1 MILQCFLPM
10 SEPTLQ
16 DADEITDIDLREF
29 RLPMTMTGE
38 RLDKVLAV
46 LIPEHS
52 RSRLQGWIE
61 AGHVLVNG
69 VPGKIRQN
77 VGADDLICVTMQQAP
92 EQQAFTPEPVDFAI
106 VADSAAWIVVN
117 KPAGL
122 VTHPGA
128 GNWSGTLLNGLLYR
142 YPELAQ
148 VPRAGIVHRLDK
160 DTDGLLVVARSEV
173 AQTHFVRQLQARS
186 MGREYE
192 ALVMG
197 HIAASGTVN
206 QPIGRDRHVP
216 VRMSTLQPIAPK
228 EAITHYQRI
237 NFGYIDDAAV
247 SHVQCRLETGRT
259 HQIRVHM
266 HSLGHPLL
274 GDQLYNGKPIGQ
286 AARQMLHARRLTFID
301 PLTDSP
307 RQFDVER
314 PADMEQVLT
323 QIQWSGA

>member
-1 MILQCFLPM
+1 M

-16 DADEITDIDLREF
+16 DADEIPDIDLRQF
-29 RLPMTMTGE
+29 RLPMTMIGE
-38 RLDKVLAV
+38 RLDKVLAG

-77 VGADDLICVTMQQAP
+77 VGADDLITVTMQPAP
-92 EQQAFTPEPVDFAI
+92 EQSAFTPEPVEFTVI
-106 VADSAAWIVVN
+106 ADSDAWIVVN

-142 YPELAQ
+142 YPELAH

-160 DTDGLLVVARSEV
+160 DTDGLLVVARTEA
-173 AQTHFVRQLQARS
+173 AQTHFVRQLQTRS

-197 HIAASGTVN
+197 HIAAEGSVN

-216 VRMSTLQPIAPK
+216 VRMSTVQPIAAK
-228 EAITHYQRI
+228 EAVTHFHRV
-237 NFGYIDDAAV
+237 NFGYIDDAPV

-266 HSLGHPLL
+266 QSLGHPLL
-274 GDQLYNGKPIGQ
+274 GDLLYNGKPLGQ

-301 PLTDSP
+301 PLSETS
-307 RQFDVER
+307 RSFEAER
-314 PADMEQVLT
+314 EADMEQLMA
-323 QIQWSGA
+323 QIQWRSA

>member
-1 MILQCFLPM
+1 M
-10 SEPTLQ
+10 SDPTLQ
-16 DADEITDIDLREF
+16 DADEIPDNEQRQF
-29 RLPMTMTGE
+29 RLPMTMIGE
-38 RLDKVLAV
+38 RLDKVLAA

-61 AGHVLVNG
+61 QGHVLVNG

-77 VGADDLICVTMQQAP
+77 VGADDLLLVTMQLAP
-92 EQQAFTPEPVDFAI
+92 EQTAFTPEPVDFMV
-106 VADSAAWIVVN
+106 VADSADWIVVN

-142 YPELAQ
+142 YPELAH

-160 DTDGLLVVARSEV
+160 DTDGLLVVARNEA
-173 AQTHFVRQLQARS
+173 AQTHFVRQLQART

-197 HIAASGTVN
+197 HSPASGSVTL
-206 QPIGRDRHVP
+206 PIGRDRHVP
-216 VRMSTLQPIAPK
+216 VRMSTVTPIAAK
-228 EAITHYQRI
+228 EAVTHYERLA
-237 NFGYIDDAAV
+237 FGYIDEAPV

-266 HSLGHPLL
+266 HALGHPLL
-274 GDQLYNGKPIGQ
+274 GDTLYNGKLLGPAQ
-286 AARQMLHARRLTFID
+286 RQMLHARRLTFID
-301 PLTDSP
+301 PATDQP
-307 RQFDVER
+307 RSFDAAR
-314 PADMEQVLT
+314 PDDMERVMAAIEWT
-323 QIQWSGA
+323 SK

>member
-1 MILQCFLPM
+1 MILQCFLSM
-10 SEPTLQ
+10 SDSTLQ
-16 DADEITDIDLREF
+16 DADEIPDNAPRQF
-29 RLPMTMTGE
+29 RLPMTMNGE
-38 RLDKVLAV
+38 RLDKVLAT

-77 VGADDLICVTMQQAP
+77 VGADDLLTVTMQQAP
-92 EQQAFTPEPVDFAI
+92 EQTAFTPEPVPFAV
-106 VADSAAWIVVN
+106 VADSADWIVVN

-142 YPELAQ
+142 YPELGQ

-160 DTDGLLVVARSEV
+160 DTDGLLVVARNEA

-197 HIAASGTVN
+197 HIAASGCVTL
-206 QPIGRDRHVP
+206 PIGRDRHVP
-216 VRMSTLQPIAPK
+216 VRMSTVTPVAAK
-228 EAITHYQRI
+228 EAITHFERQG
-237 NFGYIDDAAV
+237 FGHVDEAAV

-266 HSLGHPLL
+266 HCLGHPLL
-274 GDQLYNGKPIGQ
+274 GDALYNGKPLGQ
-286 AARQMLHARRLTFID
+286 AQRQMLHARRLTFID
-301 PLTDSP
+301 PASG
-307 RQFDVER
+307 QSQSFEAAR
-314 PADMEQVLT
+314 PEDMEQVMEK
-323 QIQWSGA
+323 IQWTSR

>member
-1 MILQCFLPM
+1 M
-10 SEPTLQ
+10 SDPTLH
-16 DADEITDIDLREF
+16 DSDEIPGNEVRQF
-29 RLPMTMTGE
+29 RLPMTMTGQ
-38 RLDKVLAV
+38 RLDKVLAG

-52 RSRLQGWIE
+52 RSRLQAWIE
-61 AGHVLVNG
+61 DGHVLING
-69 VPGKIRQN
+69 TPGKIRQN
-77 VGADDLICVTMQQAP
+77 VGADDLITVNMQLAP
-92 EQQAFTPEPVDFAI
+92 EQSAFTPEPVEFVV
-106 VADSAAWIVVN
+106 VADSPAWIVVN

-160 DTDGLLVVARSEV
+160 DTSGLLVVARNEI

-197 HIAASGTVN
+197 HIAAQGSVTL
-206 QPIGRDRHVP
+206 PIGRDRHVP
-216 VRMSTLQPIAPK
+216 VRMSTVQPIAAK
-228 EAITHYQRI
+228 EAITHFQRLR
-237 NFGYIDDAAV
+237 FGYADESPV
-247 SHVQCRLETGRT
+247 SHVQCKLETGRT

-274 GDQLYNGKPIGQ
+274 GDTLYNGKPLAQ
-286 AARQMLHARRLTFID
+286 AERQMLHARRLTFID
-301 PLTDSP
+301 PLSEQP
-307 RQFDVER
+307 RTFEAER
-314 PADMEQVLT
+314 PVDMEAVMAH
-323 QIQWSGA
+323 IQWNPA